1 MKNYFSNSMVQILEN
16 AMEEVIC
23 DENSTTLKNNRSQEK
38 CTSEKTIEEIV
49 EMFKDSG
56 QLETQYG
63 KKGALGIVTKIGQAS
78 HRYFFRLNGIEYN
91 LNNMEYR
98 LMNSK
103 KRYLFGLEQIAKFVS
118 ENSHWEASIINNP
131 DNWVWL
137 VNEDS
142 DHRIL
147 NEVWGAF
154 FNGFISEYLLWT
166 SGGRFFVINSELQ
179 KYENSNKYQI
189 TILKKPLGN

>member
-23 DENSTTLKNNRSQEK
+23 DENGSTLKSNRSQEN
-38 CTSEKTIEEIV
+38 CTSIKTVEDIIE
-49 EMFKDSG
+49 MYKDSG

-63 KKGALGIVTKIGQAS
+63 KKGALGITTKIGQAS
-78 HRYFFRLNGIEYN
+78 HRYFFRLNGFDYN

-118 ENSHWEASIINNP
+118 ENSHWKVSIINKP
-131 DNWVWL
+131 DNWVWQ

-142 DHRIL
+142 EHSIL
-147 NEVWGAF
+147 NENWGAF
-154 FNGFISEYLLWT
+154 FNGFLSEYLLWS
-166 SGGRFFVINSELQ
+166 SGGRFFVINSELH
-179 KYENSNKYQI
+179 KLENTNKYQL
-189 TILKKPLGN
+189 TIIKNPLGN